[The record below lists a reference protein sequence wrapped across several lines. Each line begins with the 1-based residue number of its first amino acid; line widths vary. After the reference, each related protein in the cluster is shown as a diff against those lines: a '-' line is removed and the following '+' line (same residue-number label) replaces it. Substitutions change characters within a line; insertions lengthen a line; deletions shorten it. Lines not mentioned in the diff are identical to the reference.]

1 MKRKDILGV
10 LGVLS
15 ALFGLTGCE
24 KIIDLK
30 LDNAVPQIVIYGG
43 LSDKVDNHLIMVSKT
58 YDFTDPNRFNAAS
71 GAKVILRNEEGNRI
85 EYIEVSKGVYQS
97 PKFRGQS
104 GKKYT
109 LDVTFEGKIYTASST
124 MPGKVPLDSL
134 TFKDFSFF
142 GKTNTYV
149 AANYNDPK
157 GIQNQYRYILTV
169 KGKVEEDAVSEDRFD
184 DGNKVANVLFYKLN
198 DLVHGDTIDVELQ
211 CIDRNVYKYFYSL
224 DQNSGTG
231 GGPPVAPANP
241 PSNFNNKALGVFN
254 AYSTS
259 KKTVVIK

>member
-1 MKRKDILGV
+1 MKKRDILGV
-10 LGVLS
+10 LGVLA
-15 ALFGLTGCE
+15 ALFMLIGCE
-24 KIIDLK
+24 KVINLK
-30 LDNAVPQIVIYGG
+30 LDNAEPQLVIYGG
-43 LSDKVDNHLIMVSKT
+43 LSDKVENHLIMISKT
-58 YDFTDPNRFNAAS
+58 YDFTDPNRFNSVS
-71 GAKVILRNEEGNRI
+71 GAKVIVRNEEGNTM
-85 EYIEVSKGVYQS
+85 EYVEVSKGVYQS

-109 LDVTFEGKIYTASST
+109 LDVTYEGKIYTASST

-142 GKTNTYV
+142 GEKNTYV

-169 KGKVEEDAVSEDRFD
+169 KGKIEEDAVSEDRFD
-184 DGNKVANVLFYKLN
+184 DGNKAANVIFYDLN
-198 DLVHGDTIDVELQ
+198 DLVRGDTIEVEFQ

-224 DQNSGTG
+224 GQNSGG
-231 GGPPVAPANP
+231 GGPPVAPTNP

-254 AYSTS
+254 AYSSS

>member
-1 MKRKDILGV
+1 MKKRSIPIVLFVLAILSV
-10 LGVLS
+10 LP
-15 ALFGLTGCE
+15 GCE
-24 KIIDLK
+24 KVIDLK
-30 LDNAVPQIVIYGG
+30 LDNAQPQLVIYGG
-43 LSDKVDNHLIMVSKT
+43 LSDRLDNHLVTVSKT
-58 YDFTDPNRFNAAS
+58 YDFTDANRFNGVN
-71 GAKVILRNEEGNRI
+71 GAKVLLKNEEGTI
-85 EYIEVSKGVYQS
+85 MEYVEVSKGVYQS

-104 GKKYT
+104 GRKYT
-109 LDVTFEGKIYTASST
+109 LDVTFEGKTYTASST

-142 GKTNTYV
+142 GTKNTYV

-157 GIQNQYRYILTV
+157 GVQNQYRYILTI
-169 KGKVEEDAVSEDRFD
+169 KGKVQDDAVSEDRFD
-184 DGNKVANVLFYKLN
+184 DGNKISNVIFYDLK
-198 DLVHGDTIDVELQ
+198 DLVHGDTINVEFQ

-224 DQNSGTG
+224 EQNAGG

-254 AYSTS
+254 AYSVS